1 MQAHGVTFTLL
12 SITTP
17 PLSNSKISIGLY
29 KFKVNRKETYGI
41 KTGRVPFEVESGGQG
56 DEESIWE

>member
-1 MQAHGVTFTLL
+1 LF
-12 SITTP
+12 ITTP
-17 PLSNSKISIGLY
+17 PLSNKKISIELY

-41 KTGRVPFEVESGGQG
+41 KIDMDPFEIEPVVSG

>member
-1 MQAHGVTFTLL
+1 L

-41 KTGRVPFEVESGGQG
+41 KTGRVPFEVESGVQG

>member
-1 MQAHGVTFTLL
+1 LF
-12 SITTP
+12 ITTP
-17 PLSNSKISIGLY
+17 PLINKKIIIGLY

-41 KTGRVPFEVESGGQG
+41 KIDRVSFERGSGFQG